1 MTYNQAGVSLSNFGH
16 VRSFGYDTRREGA
29 FSKTGRVPEAPY
41 PRTAKNVDDA
51 TGSFCRLDRIGY
63 DMYYGGNGR
72 YLYQPIPKN
81 GCTKIKSLLLQI
93 ENLPVDNNWW
103 HVHQK
108 EYNGFPG
115 TNTLTLEEQIAIFEG
130 RTDTF
135 KFTFIRNPY
144 ARMASAYLDKIRKNV
159 APHIVKKIRT
169 FAEQNGMP
177 VSDEITFSEF
187 VTVVSQQSVA
197 EMDSHFRPQC
207 YEGRFAVVKFD
218 FVGRM
223 ETFADDLIYVLE
235 RIDAPET
242 AVAQA
247 PARDHETGSTVSI
260 WETVSADAR
269 KLFLKAFEIDFD
281 VLQYPRRLPPPSYAK

>member
-1 MTYNQAGVSLSNFGH
+1 MNYNPAGSSHSSFGH
-16 VRSFGYDTRREGA
+16 VRSFACDMRREA
-29 FSKTGRVPEAPY
+29 ALPKTDRDPEPPY
-41 PRTAKNVDDA
+41 ARAVDNMDVIA
-51 TGSFCRLDRIGY
+51 SFFRLDRIGY

-81 GCTKIKSLLLQI
+81 GCTKVKSLLLQI

-115 TNTLTLEEQIAIFEG
+115 THNLSLEEQVAIFEG
-130 RTDTF
+130 RTNTF
-135 KFTFIRNPY
+135 KFTFVRNPY
-144 ARMASAYLDKIRKNV
+144 SRMASGYLDKIKKNV

-169 FAEQNGMP
+169 FAAQNRIAL
-177 VSDEITFSEF
+177 SEEITFSEF
-187 VTVVSQQSVA
+187 VDVVSRQSVT

-207 YEGRFAVVKFD
+207 YEGRFPVVKFD

-235 RIDAPET
+235 RIEAPET

-247 PARDHETGSTVSI
+247 HARNHETGSTVRI
-260 WETVSADAR
+260 WESVSADAR
-269 KLFLKAFEIDFD
+269 RLFLEAFEIDFD
-281 VLQYPRRLPPPSYAK
+281 VLQYPRRLPAHWHGAQ